1 MKFSDIM
8 AWIANNKGKFYLTL
22 VGLVTAIL
30 MLTVGF
36 FRTLLILLL
45 TGLGG
50 GYGYLIDKF
59 GFADANKAIAEFIKR
74 LFKRK

>member
-8 AWIANNKGKFYLTL
+8 AWIANNKGKFWLAL
-22 VGLVTAIL
+22 GGLVTAIL

-36 FRTLLILLL
+36 FGTLLILLL

-59 GFADANKAIAEFIKR
+59 GFSDANKAIAEFVRR
-74 LFKRK
+74 LFKRR